1 MTARPS
7 RASWSGPAVAAA
19 SGLAGKGVQFVALTT
34 LALVVS
40 PTEFGLFSLV
50 QATVFGVASLSSS
63 AFAVSAA
70 ASAARRR
77 TATEGAGGAARES
90 PLVAFAEAVRGRKRW
105 FGVVALADGAV
116 VSVGLSVVYGHPEL
130 ALAAFAV
137 GLAAGGITV
146 TETFVG
152 VLAGSGR
159 TVSTAVVDGS
169 RGLVSGLLA
178 VAGGLWAGALG
189 AAVGLVLLDA
199 VVALWVLAAI
209 ARCSRRPGVEALL
222 GSRPASSAGVTAGVT
237 AASTGDRGVTLTGLA
252 AASAG
257 QIGPWVVLWALQMV
271 GGLEAVATFAV
282 ANRFAALVLLVPVYL
297 GKNMV
302 GRLVID
308 PRSGRSPLRADRFVA
323 IVGAVCLA
331 CALIAGV
338 VQWGAAGLL
347 TDRYPGVVV
356 AGVVLLAAAVVRGV
370 ATALSMVCAARG
382 HLRVWL
388 VSDLVATAASVAV
401 CLVAVSA
408 PGVGDPQLWLMA
420 SVLIGAV
427 VCALVRAARLVRR
440 PRSDRGPVTH
450 L

>member
-1 MTARPS
+1 VTARPS
-7 RASWSGPAVAAA
+7 RTSWSGPAVAAA

-105 FGVVALADGAV
+105 LGVVALADGVV

-178 VAGGLWAGALG
+178 VAGGLWAGVLG

-199 VVALWVLAAI
+199 VVALWVLAAV
-209 ARCSRRPGVEALL
+209 ARRSRRPGVEALR
-222 GSRPASSAGVTAGVT
+222 GSRPGSSARP
-237 AASTGDRGVTLTGLA
+237 TGDRGVTLTGLA

-257 QIGPWVVLWALQMV
+257 QIGPWVVLWGLQVV

-331 CALIAGV
+331 CALVAGV

-347 TDRYPGVVV
+347 ADRYPGVVA
-356 AGVVLLAAAVVRGV
+356 AGVVLLAAAVVRSV

-420 SVLIGAV
+420 SVLVGAA
-427 VCALVRAARLVRR
+427 VCAVVRAARLVRR
-440 PRSDRGPVTH
+440 PRSDREPITH

>member
-105 FGVVALADGAV
+105 FGAVALADGAV

-199 VVALWVLAAI
+199 VVALCVLAAV
-209 ARCSRRPGVEALL
+209 ARCSRRPGVEAPR
-222 GSRPASSAGVTAGVT
+222 GPRPASSAGVTA
-237 AASTGDRGVTLTGLA
+237 ASTGVRGVTLTGLA

-356 AGVVLLAAAVVRGV
+356 TGVVLLAAAVVRGV

-408 PGVGDPQLWLMA
+408 RGVGDPQLWLMA

>member
-1 MTARPS
+1 M
-7 RASWSGPAVAAA
+7 
-19 SGLAGKGVQFVALTT
+19 
-34 LALVVS
+34 
-40 PTEFGLFSLV
+40 
-50 QATVFGVASLSSS
+50 
-63 AFAVSAA
+63 
-70 ASAARRR
+70 
-77 TATEGAGGAARES
+77 
-90 PLVAFAEAVRGRKRW
+90 
-105 FGVVALADGAV
+105 
-116 VSVGLSVVYGHPEL
+116 
-130 ALAAFAV
+130 

-199 VVALWVLAAI
+199 VVALWVLAAV
-209 ARCSRRPGVEALL
+209 ARRSRRPGVDALL
-222 GSRPASSAGVTAGVT
+222 GSRPASSAGVT

-427 VCALVRAARLVRR
+427 VCALVRSARLVRR